1 MKQESNHKG
10 HITWS
15 RLTRAVRNLAN
26 SEVGPQAKWMFGR
39 LVVFLVAINGL
50 NVLSSYVSRDF
61 MTAIADRRM
70 DGFVLQG
77 LLLVGVFALSTLAA
91 VFYRYAEESLGLLW
105 REWLTRRLLTYYLD
119 HRIYFHIDTTGAV
132 ANPDQRIAEDVRSF
146 TVTTLSFVLML
157 LNGSFTV
164 MAFSGVLWS
173 ISPLLFLIAILYAAF
188 GSAVTVFLGKTLV
201 KLNYDQLD
209 KEADFRADLIHV
221 RENAESVAL
230 LHREGRMRARLARH
244 LHALVSNFRHI
255 IVVNRN
261 LGFFT
266 TGYNYLIQVIPA
278 LVVAPF
284 YILGQ
289 MEFGVIAQASM
300 AFTMLLGAF
309 SLIVTQFQSISNY
322 AAVGSRLSALAE
334 AIEEVA
340 PEGVKA
346 EVGASCAICLTPEE
360 ARRERAAGLGIHI
373 EENDQVLRFENLTLT
388 SQVGSE
394 VLVKDLTL
402 DVEPGRRVLLKGP
415 NETAKL
421 ALFRAIAGMWD
432 WGQGKIVRP
441 NLQSVLF
448 LPERPYLPPG
458 TLRELLL
465 HSGQEATTS
474 DREIIACLQQLE
486 IADILDRVGGLD
498 VEKDWDDL
506 LSLSEQQSIAF
517 ARVLLSGA
525 RFAVL
530 DRPGT
535 ALSVER
541 VRKILGALGQRTMT
555 IFTLGDGEDVIG
567 DYDVLVELDAQG
579 VRTT

>member
-1 MKQESNHKG
+1 MKQEQNHRG
-10 HITWS
+10 QVTWS
-15 RLTRAVRNLAN
+15 RLVRAIRNLAK
-26 SEVGPQAKWMFGR
+26 SEVGPQAKWMFAR
-39 LVVFLVAINGL
+39 LVVFLVSINGL

-70 DGFVLQG
+70 DGFLAQG
-77 LLLVGVFALSTLAA
+77 ILLVGVFALSTLAA
-91 VFYRYAEESLGLLW
+91 VFYRYNEESLGLLW
-105 REWLTRRLLTYYLD
+105 RGWLTQRLFTFYLD

-173 ISPLLFLIAILYAAF
+173 ISPLLFLIAILYAIF

-201 KLNYDQLD
+201 ELNYDQLD

-230 LHREGRMRARLARH
+230 LHREGRMRARLGRH
-244 LHALVSNFRHI
+244 LDALVSNFRRI
-255 IVVNRN
+255 IVINRN

-266 TGYNYLIQVIPA
+266 TGYNYLIQVIPV

-284 YILGQ
+284 YIRGE

-322 AAVGSRLSALAE
+322 AAVGGRLSALAE

-346 EVGASCAICLTPEE
+346 EVGESCSICLTPEE
-360 ARRERAAGLGIHI
+360 ARMERAAGLGIHL
-373 EENDQVLRFENLTLT
+373 EDNGEVLRFEHLTLT
-388 SQVGSE
+388 SPTGGE

-402 DVEPGRRVLLKGP
+402 DIEQGRRVLLKGP
-415 NETAKL
+415 TETAKL

-465 HSGQEATTS
+465 HSGQEASVS
-474 DREIIACLQQLE
+474 DQEIIECLRQLGV
-486 IADILDRVGGLD
+486 ADILERVGGLD
-498 VEKDWDDL
+498 QERDWDDL
-506 LSLSEQQSIAF
+506 LSLSEQQSLAF
-517 ARVLLSGA
+517 ARILLSGA

-535 ALSVER
+535 ALSLER
-541 VRKILGALGQRTMT
+541 VRVALGTLAQRSMT
-555 IFTLGDGEDVIG
+555 VFTLGDGEDVID

-579 VRTT
+579 VRVA

>member
-1 MKQESNHKG
+1 MTQEQNHRG
-10 HITWS
+10 HVTWS
-15 RLTRAVRNLAN
+15 RLIRAIRNLAK
-26 SEVGPQAKWMFGR
+26 SEVGPQAKWMFAR

-70 DGFVLQG
+70 DGFLFQG
-77 LLLVGVFALSTLAA
+77 VLLVGVFALSTLAA
-91 VFYRYAEESLGLLW
+91 VFYRYNEESLGLVW
-105 REWLTRRLLTYYLD
+105 REWLTKRLFTFYLD
-119 HRIYFHIDTTGAV
+119 HRIYFHIATTGAV

-173 ISPLLFLIAILYAAF
+173 ISPLLFLIAILYALV

-201 KLNYDQLD
+201 TLNYDQLD

-244 LHALVSNFRHI
+244 LDALVSNFRRI
-255 IVVNRN
+255 IVINRN

-266 TGYNYLIQVIPA
+266 TGYNYLIQVIPV

-284 YILGQ
+284 YIRGE

-340 PEGVKA
+340 PDGVKA
-346 EVGASCAICLTPEE
+346 EVGESCAICLTPEE
-360 ARRERAAGLGIHI
+360 SRRERAAGLGIHI
-373 EENDQVLRFENLTLT
+373 EEDDQVLRFEHLTLT
-388 SQVGSE
+388 SPTGGE
-394 VLVKDLTL
+394 VLVNDLTL
-402 DVEPGRRVLLKGP
+402 DVQPGRRVLLKGP
-415 NETAKL
+415 VETAKL
-421 ALFRAIAGMWD
+421 ALFRAIAGIWD

-441 NLQSVLF
+441 DLQSVLF

-458 TLRELLL
+458 TLRNLLL
-465 HSGQEATTS
+465 HAGQEASVS
-474 DREIIACLQQLE
+474 DREILACLQELDV
-486 IADILDRVGGLD
+486 ADILERAGGLD
-498 VEKDWDDL
+498 EEKDWDDL
-506 LSLSEQQSIAF
+506 LSLSEQQSLAF

-535 ALSVER
+535 ALSAER
-541 VRKILGALGQRTMT
+541 VRAILGTLAQRSMT
-555 IFTLGDGEDVIG
+555 VFTLGDGEDVIS
-567 DYDVLVELDAQG
+567 DYDVLVELDGQG
-579 VRTT
+579 LRLA